1 MVRAYEP
8 LYTVKEAAKL
18 LRVNP
23 QAVYRLI
30 NGKQLIALRL
40 GLIKIR
46 GSDLE
51 RFITSQRREV
61 IRVAKLNFIQSQHPR
76 MLSYVECRSDPV
88 FYLVEDAPEPE
99 PELDLDDLAGKVM
112 FGICAMFAGC
122 VASALLAGL

>member
-1 MVRAYEP
+1 MSS
-8 LYTVKEAAKL
+8 
-18 LRVNP
+18 
-23 QAVYRLI
+23 
-30 NGKQLIALRL
+30 
-40 GLIKIR
+40 IR
-46 GSDLE
+46 H
-51 RFITSQRREV
+51 TSQRREV

-76 MLSYVECRSDPV
+76 MLSYVECRSDLV